1 MTVTKPTKPTMAT
14 KEQLAEVRKRLYTDF
29 SFYAKGA
36 LKIRTKAG
44 DIAPLKLK
52 PAQKILND
60 AVTKQ
65 LETEGKV
72 RVIILKARQQ
82 GLSTYVGGYLYFS
95 VSQRKA
101 AKALVITHHSDS
113 TRALFDMTKRYHEN
127 CPEILKPHT
136 KYSSRRELSFD
147 VLDSSYVVATAG
159 GEAIG
164 RGETLTHVHASEL
177 AFWSK
182 TTAADNWNSLTQAVP
197 NTKGTAIFVE
207 STANGVSGIFYDLWK
222 GAVEGTNGY
231 VPVFIPWF
239 ADPEYRET
247 VPENFERTPDEE
259 ELASKFD
266 LDDEQLM
273 FRRRKVAQNGLDLFK
288 QEYPS
293 EPEEA
298 FLTTGRP
305 VFNPEQLQASMGA
318 TRDVQER
325 LALEGEDWLN
335 NVRGELTMY
344 RRHDPGEQYVIGA
357 DVAMGV
363 RGGDYSVAQVLDS
376 KKRQVATW
384 RGHVHPDY
392 YATVLY
398 YLGQF
403 FNTAYII
410 VENNGHGLL
419 TCTRLAKDMAYPNFF
434 TEVQVDKLTDKE
446 TIKLGFSTTAKTKP
460 LIIDELRASVR
471 ENEIE
476 LNDKTTIREMLTYV
490 VTESGSME
498 AEPGCYDDCVMS
510 LALANHVHEGA
521 WEPIESADDYYIEM
535 V

>member
-1 MTVTKPTKPTMAT
+1 MELSQTQKTKLK
-14 KEQLAEVRKRLYTDF
+14 EVRQRLLTDF
-29 SFYAKGA
+29 DFYSKHA
-36 LKIRTKAG
+36 LKIRTKSG
-44 DIAPLKLK
+44 DIQPLKLNQ
-52 PAQKILND
+52 AQKILND
-60 AVTKQ
+60 AVDRQMK
-65 LETEGKV
+65 EEGKV

-101 AKALVITHHSDS
+101 AKAMVITHHSDS

-177 AFWSK
+177 AFWGKS
-182 TTAADNWNSLTQAVP
+182 TALENWNGLTQAVP

-207 STANGVSGIFYDLWK
+207 STANGVNGVFYDLWK

-239 ADPEYRET
+239 ADDTYREK
-247 VPENFERTPDEE
+247 VPANFERTPDEE
-259 ELASKFD
+259 DLAKEFD

-273 FRRRKVAQNGLDLFK
+273 FRRRKVAQNGIDLFR

-293 EPEEA
+293 YPDEA

-305 VFNPEQLQASMGA
+305 VFNPEALQKRIDN
-318 TRDVQER
+318 TEDVIHR
-325 LALEGEDWLN
+325 LALETDEWLEN
-335 NVRGELTMY
+335 PRGELSIF
-344 RRHDPGEQYVIGA
+344 RPLVAGEQYVIGA

-392 YATVLY
+392 FATILY
-398 YLGQF
+398 HLGF
-403 FNTAYII
+403 YFNEAQII
-410 VENNGHGLL
+410 VENNSHGIL
-419 TCTRLAKDMAYPNFF
+419 TCTRLGKDMAYPNFY
-434 TEVQVDKLTDKE
+434 TEVQIDKLTDRE
-446 TIKLGFSTTAKTKP
+446 TVKLGFSTTSKTKP
-460 LIIDELRASVR
+460 LIIDQLRAAAR
-471 ENEIE
+471 DGEIE
-476 LNDKTTIREMLTYV
+476 LNDKVTIREMLTYI

-498 AEPGCYDDCVMS
+498 AEAGCYDDCVMS
-510 LALANHVHEGA
+510 LALANHIHQGV
-521 WEPIESADDYYIEM
+521 WEPIEADDNFYIEM